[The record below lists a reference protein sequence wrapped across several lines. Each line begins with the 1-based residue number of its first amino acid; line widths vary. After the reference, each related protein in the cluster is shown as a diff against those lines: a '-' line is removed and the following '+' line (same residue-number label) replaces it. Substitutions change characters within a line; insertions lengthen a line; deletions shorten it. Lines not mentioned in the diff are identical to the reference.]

1 MNSAVDDGSRA
12 ARLMAYMEDSN
23 GPAPEFPR
31 LSGRVSYFKETQEG
45 EASMSDLVEQY
56 AQEVAEKAA
65 EKAEKAGALQMILGN
80 VRNAME
86 KGGMALDA
94 AMSLLSIPESMAA
107 DVRITLGA

>member
-1 MNSAVDDGSRA
+1 MDDGSRA
-12 ARLMAYMEDSN
+12 VRLMVYMEDSN

-56 AQEVAEKAA
+56 ANERAKESALNTMI
-65 EKAEKAGALQMILGN
+65 AG

-94 AMSLLSIPESMAA
+94 AMSLFGVPESMAA
-107 DVRITLGA
+107 DVRLALGA